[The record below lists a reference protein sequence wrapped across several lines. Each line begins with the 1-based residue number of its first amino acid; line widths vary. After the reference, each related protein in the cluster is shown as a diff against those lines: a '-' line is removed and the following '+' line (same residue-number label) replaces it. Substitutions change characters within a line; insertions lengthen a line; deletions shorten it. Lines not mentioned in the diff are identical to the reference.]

1 MGVIVGSD
9 GGVQINLGGGLKYV
23 ANIFSWNVNMGRDM
37 LRTTTQADE
46 AERRTGGL
54 ADWSGDISMRLQFSD
69 DTNVAQS
76 SWQMLNFA
84 LTGVDDG
91 LKADLRL
98 MLQSYQA
105 LPEDCDIFRT
115 TIHGI
120 ISLVGTVVIG
130 DVRLDCTDPGEPI
143 ILVLSWSGD
152 GALTPQRS

>member
-23 ANIFSWNVNMGRDM
+23 ANIFSWNVNMGRNM

-46 AERRTGGL
+46 AERRTAGL
-54 ADWSGDISMRLQFSD
+54 ADWTGDFSMRLQFSD

-98 MLQSYQA
+98 MLQSYQV

-115 TIHGI
+115 TIPGI

-152 GALTPQRS
+152 GALTLQRS

>member
-9 GGVQINLGGGLKYV
+9 GGVQVNLGGGLKYV
-23 ANIFSWNVNMGRDM
+23 ANVFSWNVNMGRDF
-37 LRTTTQADE
+37 LPTHTQADE
-46 AERRTGGL
+46 AKRRTGGL

-69 DTNVAQS
+69 DASVAES

-91 LKADLRL
+91 LKADLKL
-98 MLQSYQA
+98 MLQSYQV

-115 TIHGI
+115 TITGI

-130 DVRLDCTDPGEPI
+130 DVKLDCTEPGEPI
-143 ILVLSWSGD
+143 ILVLSWGAD

>member
-23 ANIFSWNVNMGRDM
+23 ANIFPWNVNMGRNM

-46 AERRTGGL
+46 AERRTAGL
-54 ADWSGDISMRLQFSD
+54 ADWTGDFSMRLQFSD

-98 MLQSYQA
+98 MLQSYQV

-115 TIHGI
+115 TIPGI

-152 GALTPQRS
+152 GALTLQRS